1 MQKLRLINPGA
12 FNSLILQLDIII
24 IKTKMVHEF
33 YLLHN
38 LKNLMRLHIF
48 TLGLYLIFLNASSIN
63 AQQLP
68 DLTEEDTEF
77 VNEMIE
83 AIPSHYLADNY
94 EKRHLVAAK
103 KEFANNGIILNAKIL
118 KKYLDFCLLGQGQA
132 IKFYRNEPGGI
143 IQSCNLRES
152 EYATSLVE
160 IKTKLNNIDIDLFDE
175 SDFSNLYRAY
185 KTVLYNTDK
194 KHHHNFFRF
203 IDEYADASK
212 IYNYKKFELS
222 EILKTSIHL
231 YQNQEI
237 VNALPGFDYASW
249 NRYSGENRYWI
260 IEYVDFYFQNVDGI
274 SKSEYFDL
282 AASLASTDKAIRK
295 ADERKE
301 LYEKLERLKEN
312 KDRLLRNK
320 VEEITACQKPINYI
334 INELKADIRQESAKE
349 RRMGYPSTGSDSL
362 RDSLNKY
369 RDQLLLCGTMP
380 NYDDEIERLEE
391 KLEWISNKD
400 FGEPSSEI
408 LYQKG
413 NIKNEE
419 FDGPL
424 ISYRSDRSVKE
435 KVNYKE
441 GKKNGNHEIFDEYDD
456 TVFIKK
462 STSYKDDLRHGLY
475 FENCKCYSKDKW
487 CLENENKFE
496 KTGYYKDG
504 LKDGEF
510 IKINCRKKE
519 RPQTKLETYKN
530 GRRHGKVL
538 TSFAS
543 FGSDISDFLIGQGVS
558 NYNSKKIR
566 ISSTA
571 IGRVNKVLEN
581 YKDGLR
587 EGEFIQ
593 YYDNG
598 QPFLTAV
605 FKNGIE
611 NGPFKLYKPN
621 GDLLVERN
629 CVNRKL
635 DSVVG
640 STRILGERN
649 EGSPMPFGEF
659 CEFYWNYELRKLANY
674 TVL

>member
-1 MQKLRLINPGA
+1 
-12 FNSLILQLDIII
+12 
-24 IKTKMVHEF
+24 
-33 YLLHN
+33 
-38 LKNLMRLHIF
+38 MRLHIF
-48 TLGLYLIFLNASSIN
+48 ILGLYFIFLNASSIN

-68 DLTEEDTEF
+68 DLTEGDTEF

-83 AIPSHYLADNY
+83 AIPSHYLAGNY
-94 EKRHLVAAK
+94 EKRHLVSAK

-118 KKYLDFCLLGQGQA
+118 KKYLDFCLLDQGQA
-132 IKFYRNEPGGI
+132 IEFYRNEPRGI
-143 IQSCNLRES
+143 IQNCNLRES

-160 IKTKLNNIDIDLFDE
+160 ITIKLNNIDIDLFDE
-175 SDFSNLYRAY
+175 SDFSNLYRVY
-185 KTVLYNTDK
+185 KTVLYNTDN
-194 KHHHNFFRF
+194 KHHYNFFRF

-222 EILKTSIHL
+222 EILKTSIDF

-237 VNALPGFDYASW
+237 VNALPGFDYDAW
-249 NRYSGENRYWI
+249 NAYSGENRYWI

-274 SKSEYFDL
+274 TKSEYFDL
-282 AASLASTDKAIRK
+282 TASLASTDKAFRE
-295 ADERKE
+295 ADEIR
-301 LYEKLERLKEN
+301 EKSERLKYLKEN
-312 KDRLLRNK
+312 KDSLYRNK
-320 VEEITACQKPINYI
+320 VREITDCREPYNIGIK
-334 INELKADIRQESAKE
+334 ELRAQLIEQRAYE
-349 RRMGYPSTGSDSL
+349 RSKGIPSTGSDSL
-362 RDSLNKY
+362 AVSLKRILDQQDS
-369 RDQLLLCGTMP
+369 CGTFP
-380 NYDDEIERLEE
+380 NHEDEIEWLE
-391 KLEWISNKD
+391 
-400 FGEPSSEI
+400 SS
-408 LYQKG
+408 LSDK
-413 NIKNEE
+413 E
-419 FDGPL
+419 FDEPL
-424 ISYRSDRSVKE
+424 ISYRSDGNVIE
-435 KVNYKE
+435 KVNYKRV
-441 GKKNGNHEIFDEYDD
+441 KKNGNHEIFDKYDD
-456 TVFIKK
+456 KVFIKK

-510 IKINCRKKE
+510 IKMNCRKKE
-519 RPQTKLETYKN
+519 RPQIKLETYKN

-538 TSFAS
+538 TLFV
-543 FGSDISDFLIGQGVS
+543 SDISDFSIGRTVW
-558 NYNSKKIR
+558 NHNSKKIR
-566 ISSTA
+566 ISSAA
-571 IGRVNKVLEN
+571 IGRVNKALEN

-635 DSVVG
+635 DSVVD
-640 STRILGERN
+640 SRRILGEIN

-659 CEFYWNYELRKLANY
+659 CEFYWNDELRKLANY
-674 TVL
+674 RVLQ